1 MQSKL
6 NRHGETVKCEP
17 SQQKNQLIKT
27 DPQTTQRLKLGEK
40 NFKTAV
46 INAPKN
52 LQENVNIMGKERGI
66 FRR

>member
-6 NRHGETVKCEP
+6 NRREETIKCEP
-17 SQQKNQLIKT
+17 SQQKNQLIKI
-27 DPQTTQRLKLGEK
+27 DPQKTQRLILGDK

-46 INAPKN
+46 INTPKN
-52 LQENVNIMGKERGI
+52 LQENINIMGKEIGI